1 MNRPF
6 IATATHAAPTRPAM
20 SAPRPSVRTLAR
32 STLLLALA
40 LPLAGCAVLSGPQR
54 DPVTLYAPQ
63 LAAQPDPS
71 WPQADWQLAIAQP
84 TGARLIEGT
93 RIGVR
98 PVPGELQVYK
108 GAMWARTPPEMLE
121 ETVLRMLEDSG
132 KIPSVARQGSG
143 IGAEYRLVMDIR
155 HFESRYD
162 AGGSTPAA
170 VIEVNAKLLHVPD
183 QSVAGSRTFRQ
194 TQAASGTDVALVADA
209 FGQALGTLS
218 REVAGWTLA
227 TGNEHQRQPHR

>member
-1 MNRPF
+1 MRPTAARILDGSR
-6 IATATHAAPTRPAM
+6 IAV
-20 SAPRPSVRTLAR
+20 S
-32 STLLLALA
+32 
-40 LPLAGCAVLSGPQR
+40 
-54 DPVTLYAPQ
+54 
-63 LAAQPDPS
+63 
-71 WPQADWQLAIAQP
+71 
-84 TGARLIEGT
+84 
-93 RIGVR
+93 

-194 TQAASGTDVALVADA
+194 SQPAGGTDVALVADA

-227 TGNEHQRQPHR
+227 TGNQHQRQPHR

>member
-1 MNRPF
+1 M
-6 IATATHAAPTRPAM
+6 TRPHRIVLA
-20 SAPRPSVRTLAR
+20 AALLSV
-32 STLLLALA
+32 
-40 LPLAGCAVLSGPQR
+40 LAGCSSLLGPK
-54 DPVTLYAPQ
+54 DTPTIYAPEI
-63 LAAQPDPS
+63 ATTADPA
-71 WPQADWQLAIAQP
+71 WPTVTWPLGTVRP
-84 TGARLIEGT
+84 TSARILDGT
-93 RIGVR
+93 RIAVS

-108 GAMWARTPPEMLE
+108 SAMWARTPPEMLE

-143 IGAEYRLVMDIR
+143 IGADYRLVMDIR

-194 TQAASGTDVALVADA
+194 SQPAGGTDVALVADA

-227 TGNEHQRQPHR
+227 TGNEHHSKAHR

>member
-1 MNRPF
+1 
-6 IATATHAAPTRPAM
+6 M
-20 SAPRPSVRTLAR
+20 SRLPRTLIAAA
-32 STLLLALA
+32 LLAT
-40 LPLAGCAVLSGPQR
+40 LAGCSSLLGPKETPSIFAPELATTADAAWPSATWALGTVRPTAARILDGSRIAVS
-54 DPVTLYAPQ
+54 
-63 LAAQPDPS
+63 
-71 WPQADWQLAIAQP
+71 
-84 TGARLIEGT
+84 
-93 RIGVR
+93 

-194 TQAASGTDVALVADA
+194 SQPAGGSDVALVADA

>member
-1 MNRPF
+1 
-6 IATATHAAPTRPAM
+6 M
-20 SAPRPSVRTLAR
+20 SRLPRTLIAAA
-32 STLLLALA
+32 LLAT
-40 LPLAGCAVLSGPQR
+40 LAGCSSLLGPKETPSIFAPELATTADAAWPSATWALGTVRPTAARILDGSRIAVS
-54 DPVTLYAPQ
+54 
-63 LAAQPDPS
+63 
-71 WPQADWQLAIAQP
+71 
-84 TGARLIEGT
+84 
-93 RIGVR
+93 

-183 QSVAGSRTFRQ
+183 QAVAGSRTFRQ

-218 REVAGWTLA
+218 REVVGWTLA
-227 TGNEHQRQPHR
+227 TGNEHHSKAHR

>member
-1 MNRPF
+1 MTRSHR
-6 IATATHAAPTRPAM
+6 IA
-20 SAPRPSVRTLAR
+20 LAV
-32 STLLLALA
+32 LLAT
-40 LPLAGCAVLSGPQR
+40 LAGCSSLLGPK
-54 DPVTLYAPQ
+54 DTPTIYAPEI
-63 LAAQPDPS
+63 AATADPAWPTAS
-71 WPQADWQLAIAQP
+71 WPLGTVRP
-84 TGARLIEGT
+84 TSARILDGT
-93 RIGVR
+93 RIAVS

-108 GAMWARTPPEMLE
+108 SAMWARTPPEMLE

-194 TQAASGTDVALVADA
+194 SQPAGGSDVALVADA

>member
-1 MNRPF
+1 
-6 IATATHAAPTRPAM
+6 M
-20 SAPRPSVRTLAR
+20 SRLPRTLIAAA
-32 STLLLALA
+32 LLAT
-40 LPLAGCAVLSGPQR
+40 LAGCSSLLGPKET
-54 DPVTLYAPQ
+54 PSIFAPE
-63 LAAQPDPS
+63 LATTADAAWPS
-71 WPQADWQLAIAQP
+71 ATWALGTVRP
-84 TGARLIEGT
+84 TAARILDGT
-93 RIGVR
+93 RIAVS

-218 REVAGWTLA
+218 REVVGWTLA

>member
-1 MNRPF
+1 
-6 IATATHAAPTRPAM
+6 M
-20 SAPRPSVRTLAR
+20 SRLPRTLIAAA
-32 STLLLALA
+32 LLAT
-40 LPLAGCAVLSGPQR
+40 LAGCSSLLGPKETPSIFAPELATTADAAWPSATWALGTVRPTAARILDGSRIAVS
-54 DPVTLYAPQ
+54 
-63 LAAQPDPS
+63 
-71 WPQADWQLAIAQP
+71 
-84 TGARLIEGT
+84 
-93 RIGVR
+93 

-218 REVAGWTLA
+218 REVVGWTLA

>member
-1 MNRPF
+1 
-6 IATATHAAPTRPAM
+6 
-20 SAPRPSVRTLAR
+20 
-32 STLLLALA
+32 
-40 LPLAGCAVLSGPQR
+40 
-54 DPVTLYAPQ
+54 
-63 LAAQPDPS
+63 
-71 WPQADWQLAIAQP
+71 
-84 TGARLIEGT
+84 
-93 RIGVR
+93 
-98 PVPGELQVYK
+98 
-108 GAMWARTPPEMLE
+108 
-121 ETVLRMLEDSG
+121 MLEDSG

-143 IGAEYRLVMDIR
+143 IGADYRLVMDIR

-162 AGGSTPAA
+162 AGGGTPTA

-194 TQAASGTDVALVADA
+194 SQAASGTEVALVADA

>member
-1 MNRPF
+1 MIRLNR
-6 IATATHAAPTRPAM
+6 IA
-20 SAPRPSVRTLAR
+20 LAV
-32 STLLLALA
+32 LLAA
-40 LPLAGCAVLSGPQR
+40 LAGCSSLLGPKDTPTIFAPEIAATA
-54 DPVTLYAPQ
+54 DPAWPSVT
-63 LAAQPDPS
+63 
-71 WPQADWQLAIAQP
+71 WPLGTVRP
-84 TGARLIEGT
+84 TSARILDGT
-93 RIGVR
+93 RIAVS

-108 GAMWARTPPEMLE
+108 SAMWARTPPEMLE

-132 KIPSVARQGSG
+132 KIPAVARQGSG

-155 HFESRYD
+155 HFEADY
-162 AGGSTPAA
+162 AGGGTPSA

-183 QSVAGSRTFRQ
+183 QAVAGSRTFRQ

-218 REVAGWTLA
+218 REVVGWTLA

>member
-1 MNRPF
+1 
-6 IATATHAAPTRPAM
+6 M
-20 SAPRPSVRTLAR
+20 SRLPRTLIAAA
-32 STLLLALA
+32 LLAT
-40 LPLAGCAVLSGPQR
+40 LAGCSSLLGPKET
-54 DPVTLYAPQ
+54 PSIFAPE
-63 LAAQPDPS
+63 LATTADAAWPS
-71 WPQADWQLAIAQP
+71 ATWALGTVRP
-84 TGARLIEGT
+84 TAARILDGT
-93 RIGVR
+93 RIAVS

-170 VIEVNAKLLHVPD
+170 VIEVNAKMLHVPD

>member
-1 MNRPF
+1 
-6 IATATHAAPTRPAM
+6 M
-20 SAPRPSVRTLAR
+20 SRLPRTLIAAA
-32 STLLLALA
+32 LLAT
-40 LPLAGCAVLSGPQR
+40 LAGCSSLLGPKETPSIFAPELATTADPAWPSATWALGTVRPTAARILDGSRIAVS
-54 DPVTLYAPQ
+54 
-63 LAAQPDPS
+63 
-71 WPQADWQLAIAQP
+71 
-84 TGARLIEGT
+84 
-93 RIGVR
+93 

-121 ETVLRMLEDSG
+121 EAVLRMLEDSG

-162 AGGSTPAA
+162 AGG
-170 VIEVNAKLLHVPD
+170 
-183 QSVAGSRTFRQ
+183 
-194 TQAASGTDVALVADA
+194 TDVALVADA